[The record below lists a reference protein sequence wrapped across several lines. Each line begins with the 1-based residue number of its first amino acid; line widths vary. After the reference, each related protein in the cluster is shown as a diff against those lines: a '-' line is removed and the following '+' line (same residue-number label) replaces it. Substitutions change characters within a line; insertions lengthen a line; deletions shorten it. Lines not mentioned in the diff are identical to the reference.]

1 MVFVDEGD
9 ADVGGEVG
17 VFPDDV
23 GAGDVT
29 GSAVADG
36 EHWAAFRRAAEDHVL
51 EGDDAGDETPVG
63 DFLRVPAAD
72 APDFFAGFRIV

>member
-1 MVFVDEGD
+1 VVFVDEGD

-29 GSAVADG
+29 GSAVADLMR
-36 EHWAAFRRAAEDHVL
+36 ELVAFAEARSLRERAMGGL
-51 EGDDAGDETPVG
+51 TP
-63 DFLRVPAAD
+63 
-72 APDFFAGFRIV
+72 